1 MKDWGTGY
9 VGDVAYSA
17 GYYHDQAP
25 AHLWFICLMNGFEPR
40 PVDKPF
46 NYLELGCG
54 LGLTVNVLAAT
65 NPNGSF
71 VGIDFNPS
79 HIAEAEAI
87 ADTVGLENVAFY
99 ESSFEQ
105 TLSETCIDLPD
116 FDIVTL
122 HGVYSWV
129 SPDDRL
135 RIVEILRR
143 KLKPGGI
150 VYLSYNAMPGWSGG
164 VAVQRLLYEYGQMT
178 TERSDLQF
186 ERALNFL
193 RTLHDADVAYF
204 KDNRFFE
211 SILEIHGKRRLS
223 YLTHEYINRNWQP
236 LYHLDVSRELAEAK
250 LQFVGSSHAL
260 DNFPDLNHSAERQ
273 KVLSQVPAA
282 DVRETVKDFC
292 VPRLLRKDVFMRG
305 ARRVSLCRQE
315 QLIGPMPLALVI
327 PSGAATLD
335 LKAPVGE
342 IQVSGD
348 AFSPVLDALAEGT
361 RNMKELLSISGCK
374 EKNGA
379 KAIEIAGVLVGS
391 GQAEPALPEPSMASR
406 KTVRRLNLALARRD
420 ATKPIGEVHALASAE
435 IGGAVPASGLEMR
448 VYEGLLTGV
457 QEDAAVLAE
466 HVWQPLRAQSERLL
480 KDGRVLET
488 EEENVALLR
497 DDIGRVL
504 AQSLP
509 LWRRIGCL

>member
-54 LGLTVNVLAAT
+54 LGLTVNILAAT
-65 NPNGSF
+65 NPNGNF
-71 VGIDFNPS
+71 VGVDFNPA
-79 HIAEAEAI
+79 HIAEAEAV
-87 ADTVGLENVAFY
+87 ADAAGLENVSFY
-99 ESSFEQ
+99 ESSFEEV
-105 TLSETCIDLPD
+105 LSETCMDMPD
-116 FDIVTL
+116 FDVVTL

-150 VYLSYNAMPGWSGG
+150 VYLSYNGMPGWSGG
-164 VAVQRLLYEYGQMT
+164 EPVQRLLYEYGQLT

-186 ERALNFL
+186 ERALTFVRSL
-193 RTLHDADVAYF
+193 RDADVAFF
-204 KDNRFFE
+204 KDNRFLE
-211 SILEIHGKRRLS
+211 SILEIHGKGRLP

-236 LYHLDVSRELAEAK
+236 LYHFDVARALADAK

-260 DNFPDLNHSAERQ
+260 DNFLDLNHSAERQ
-273 KVLSQVPAA
+273 KLLNQASAA
-282 DVRETVKDFC
+282 DVRETIKDFF

-305 ARRVSLCRQE
+305 ARRLSLSRQE

-335 LKAPVGE
+335 IKAPIGE
-342 IQVSGD
+342 IQVSAD

-361 RNMKELLSISGCK
+361 RNMKELLALSACK

-379 KAIEIAGVLVGS
+379 KAVEIAGVLVGS
-391 GQAEPALPEPSMASR
+391 GQAEPALSEPSQASR
-406 KTVRRLNLALARRD
+406 KAVRRLNLALAQRA
-420 ATKPIGEVHALASAE
+420 ATKPIGDAHALASAE
-435 IGGAVPASGLEMR
+435 IGGAVPASGLELR
-448 VYEGLLTGV
+448 VYEGLQTGV
-457 QEDAAVLAE
+457 QEEAAALAE

-488 EEENVALLR
+488 EEENLALLR
-497 DDIGRVL
+497 EDLGRVL
-504 AQSLP
+504 AQSFP

>member
-9 VGDVAYSA
+9 VGDIAYSA

-25 AHLWFICLMNGFEPR
+25 AHLSFICLMNGFEPK

-65 NPNGSF
+65 NPNGNF
-71 VGIDFNPS
+71 VGIDFNPA
-79 HIAEAEAI
+79 HIAEAEAV
-87 ADTVGLENVAFY
+87 ADAAGLENVTFH

-143 KLKPGGI
+143 KLKPGGV

-164 VAVQRLLYEYGQMT
+164 EAVQRLLYEYGQLT

-186 ERALNFL
+186 ERALTFL
-193 RTLHDADVAYF
+193 RSLRDADVAYF

-211 SILEIHGKRRLS
+211 SILEIHGKGRVS

-236 LYHLDVSRELAEAK
+236 LYHFDVARALAEAK

-260 DNFPDLNHSAERQ
+260 DNFPDLNHRAERQ
-273 KVLSQVPAA
+273 ELLTRIPAA
-282 DVRETVKDFC
+282 DVRETVKDFFM
-292 VPRLLRKDVFMRG
+292 PRLLRKDVFMRG
-305 ARRVSLCRQE
+305 ARRLSLSRQE
-315 QLIGPMPLALVI
+315 QLIGPMPFALVI
-327 PSGAATLD
+327 PADAATLD
-335 LKAPVGE
+335 LKAPIGE
-342 IQVSGD
+342 IQVSSD
-348 AFSPVLDALAEGT
+348 AFSPVLGALAEGT
-361 RNMKELLSISGCK
+361 RNMKELLTLSECK

-391 GQAEPALPEPSMASR
+391 GQAEPALPEPSLASL
-406 KTVRRLNLALARRD
+406 KAVCRLNLALAQRA
-420 ATKPIGEVHALASAE
+420 ATKPIGEAHALASAE

-457 QEDAAVLAE
+457 QEEAVALAE
-466 HVWQPLRAQSERLL
+466 HVWQPLKAQSERLL
-480 KDGRVLET
+480 KAGRMLET
-488 EEENVALLR
+488 EEENLSLLR
-497 DDIGRVL
+497 EDIGRVL